1 MEKEITIKKQTIRY
15 KVKKCNF
22 SKSLKISLFPGP
34 RVLVTMPKY
43 CSFRRADTFVK
54 QNFDKIIE
62 NLSKFRD
69 FRPLRL
75 INRDMN
81 YEKNKEKARELIDK
95 ILSIYSA
102 YYGFKYT
109 GFSVR
114 NQSSRWGSCS
124 SRAHLN
130 FNYKLL
136 FLPLRLAEYV
146 IVHELCHLKEMNHS
160 DKFWKEVSRIFP
172 NYRELDREL
181 KKYGFFLQFQP

>member
-1 MEKEITIKKQTIRY
+1 
-15 KVKKCNF
+15 
-22 SKSLKISLFPGP
+22 
-34 RVLVTMPKY
+34 MPKY

-62 NLSKFRD
+62 NLSGFRD
-69 FRPLRL
+69 FRSLRL
-75 INRDMN
+75 INKDLN
-81 YEKNKEKARELIDK
+81 YAENKEKARMMIEK
-95 ILSIYSA
+95 ILNLYSN

-124 SRAHLN
+124 SKAHLN

-146 IVHELCHLKEMNHS
+146 VVHELCHLKEMNHS
-160 DKFWKEVSRIFP
+160 ERFWKEVARIFP
-172 NYRELDREL
+172 NYKELDREL
-181 KKYGFFLQFQP
+181 KKY